1 MRHLKRFWKWLCKT
15 KTRTV
20 ALFFSV
26 AYSVAFTV
34 TVIVLSAFTV
44 SLPESLIICVYTEC
58 GVIGITS
65 GAIALKSIRVGD
77 VELEIKSQEVDSDG
91 Y

>member
-1 MRHLKRFWKWLCKT
+1 MKQLKRFWKWLCKT

-34 TVIVLSAFTV
+34 TVIILSTFAV

-58 GVIGITS
+58 GVIGLTS
-65 GAIALKSIRVGD
+65 GAIALKSLRVGE
-77 VELEIKSQEVDSDG
+77 VELELEQQEVSEDD
-91 Y
+91 

>member
-1 MRHLKRFWKWLCKT
+1 MKQLKRFWKWLCRT

-34 TVIVLSAFTV
+34 TVIILSTFAV

-58 GVIGITS
+58 GVIGLTS
-65 GAIALKSIRVGD
+65 GAIALKSLRVGE
-77 VELEIKSQEVDSDG
+77 VELELEQQEVCEDD
-91 Y
+91 

>member
-20 ALFFSV
+20 ALFFSI
-26 AYSVAFTV
+26 AYSVVFTV
-34 TVIVLSAFTV
+34 TVIILSTFAV

-65 GAIALKSIRVGD
+65 GAIALKSLRVGE
-77 VELEIKSQEVDSDG
+77 VELELEQSEVSEDD
-91 Y
+91 

>member
-34 TVIVLSAFTV
+34 TVIILSAFAV

-58 GVIGITS
+58 GVIGLTS
-65 GAIALKSIRVGD
+65 GAIALKSLRVGE
-77 VELEIKSQEVDSDG
+77 VELELEQQEVNEDD
-91 Y
+91 

>member
-1 MRHLKRFWKWLCKT
+1 MKQLKRFWKWLCKT

-26 AYSVAFTV
+26 AYSVVFTV
-34 TVIVLSAFTV
+34 TVIILSAFAV

-58 GVIGITS
+58 GVIGLTS
-65 GAIALKSIRVGD
+65 GAIALKSLRVGE
-77 VELEIKSQEVDSDG
+77 VELELEQQEVSEDD
-91 Y
+91 

>member
-1 MRHLKRFWKWLCKT
+1 MKQLKRFWKWLCKT

-34 TVIVLSAFTV
+34 TVIILSTFAV

-58 GVIGITS
+58 GVIGLTS
-65 GAIALKSIRVGD
+65 GAIALKSLRVGE
-77 VELEIKSQEVDSDG
+77 VELELEQSEVNEDD
-91 Y
+91 

>member
-1 MRHLKRFWKWLCKT
+1 MKQLKRFWKWLCKT

-26 AYSVAFTV
+26 AYSVAFTI
-34 TVIVLSAFTV
+34 TVIILSAFAV

-58 GVIGITS
+58 GVIGLTS
-65 GAIALKSIRVGD
+65 GAIALKSLRVGEVE
-77 VELEIKSQEVDSDG
+77 VELEQAEMNDND
-91 Y
+91 

>member
-1 MRHLKRFWKWLCKT
+1 MKQLKRFWKWLCRT

-20 ALFFSV
+20 ALFFSI

-34 TVIVLSAFTV
+34 TVIILSTFAV

-58 GVIGITS
+58 GVIGLTS
-65 GAIALKSIRVGD
+65 GAIALKSLRVGE
-77 VELEIKSQEVDSDG
+77 VELELEQSEVNEDD
-91 Y
+91 

>member
-1 MRHLKRFWKWLCKT
+1 MRHLRRFWKWICKT

-26 AYSVAFTV
+26 AYSVAFTA
-34 TVIVLSAFTV
+34 TVIILSIFAV

-65 GAIALKSIRVGD
+65 GAIALKSLRVGE
-77 VELEIKSQEVDSDG
+77 VELELEQSEVNEDD
-91 Y
+91 

>member
-34 TVIVLSAFTV
+34 TVIILSTFAV

-58 GVIGITS
+58 GVIGLTS
-65 GAIALKSIRVGD
+65 GAIALKSLRVGE
-77 VELEIKSQEVDSDG
+77 VELELEQSEVSEDD
-91 Y
+91 

>member
-1 MRHLKRFWKWLCKT
+1 MKHLKRFWKWLCKT

-34 TVIVLSAFTV
+34 TVIILSTFAV

-58 GVIGITS
+58 GVIGLTS
-65 GAIALKSIRVGD
+65 GAIALKSLRVGE
-77 VELEIKSQEVDSDG
+77 VELELEQSEVSEDD
-91 Y
+91 